1 MLLNDDIV
9 DIEKLD
15 EICSP
20 TFVIGKFSGLFLK
33 YKRKI
38 FVNSNAREKRF
49 GVCLGEDEISKLPE
63 HTLSEAL

>member
-33 YKRKI
+33 YIYIYIYIRKRHLLIVIHEK
-38 FVNSNAREKRF
+38 NALEY
-49 GVCLGEDEISKLPE
+49 V
-63 HTLSEAL
+63 